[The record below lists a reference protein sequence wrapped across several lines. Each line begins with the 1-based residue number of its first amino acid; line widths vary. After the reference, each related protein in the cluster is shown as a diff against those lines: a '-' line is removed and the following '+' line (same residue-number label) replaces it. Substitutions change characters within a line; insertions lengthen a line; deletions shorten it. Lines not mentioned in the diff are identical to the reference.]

1 MYLICTWCIL
11 LLFCCILF
19 NSDVSH
25 IYIVASWTTISFS
38 SAAFLYTL
46 CLWSVIF
53 IYCIFWDLPNF
64 YLQRGILSNSIPAWV
79 STYTLIMDANG
90 WKYRVVT
97 VGIRA
102 LVALG
107 KTQHMEW
114 MYLQNHFHS
123 SLNLFLF
130 DSIPLNFGTFPA
142 VPKSIRVLHYSSSFD
157 FGVFHNSTSNDLS
170 SESAVT
176 PISNWIEK
184 KVKLSYN

>member
-25 IYIVASWTTISFS
+25 IYIVASWTTISLS

-97 VGIRA
+97 RFVVKISVLNPKLPTYGQWPTETTVLSCLEVQPA
-102 LVALG
+102 LIERIVS
-107 KTQHMEW
+107 KQR
-114 MYLQNHFHS
+114 
-123 SLNLFLF
+123 
-130 DSIPLNFGTFPA
+130 DDPLLA
-142 VPKSIRVLHYSSSFD
+142 
-157 FGVFHNSTSNDLS
+157 
-170 SESAVT
+170 
-176 PISNWIEK
+176 K
-184 KVKLSYN
+184 KNRWF

>member
-1 MYLICTWCIL
+1 MNYYLFFFRYI
-11 LLFCCILF
+11 F
-19 NSDVSH
+19 
-25 IYIVASWTTISFS
+25 IYSV
-38 SAAFLYTL
+38 
-46 CLWSVIF
+46 SVICDF

-64 YLQRGILSNSIPAWV
+64 YLQRGILSYPIPARV
-79 STYTLIMDANG
+79 STYTFIMDANG

-102 LVALG
+102 LVAIG

-130 DSIPLNFGTFPA
+130 DSIPLNFGTFPT
-142 VPKSIRVLHYSSSFD
+142 VPKSIRIPHYSSSFD
-157 FGVFHNSTSNDLS
+157 SVAFHNSASNDLS

-176 PISNWIEK
+176 PISNLIEK
-184 KVKLSYN
+184 GGNSFAVSIDSPEILIYPWFRC